1 MCKVADIIPPRRGEF
16 LTPDGMATN
25 RFNEYLERMA
35 SQSNET
41 ASMAIENSGNSA
53 IRAKLLSLQQQVG
66 SGNPLTWDETGFT
79 WDADKHSFDQDEA

>member
-1 MCKVADIIPPRRGEF
+1 MAEIIPPRRGEF
-16 LTPDGMATN
+16 LTAEGVATT

-35 SQSNET
+35 SRSNET
-41 ASMAIENSGNSA
+41 ASLSIENSGNAA

-79 WDADKHSFDQDEA
+79 WDSTRHSFDQTEA